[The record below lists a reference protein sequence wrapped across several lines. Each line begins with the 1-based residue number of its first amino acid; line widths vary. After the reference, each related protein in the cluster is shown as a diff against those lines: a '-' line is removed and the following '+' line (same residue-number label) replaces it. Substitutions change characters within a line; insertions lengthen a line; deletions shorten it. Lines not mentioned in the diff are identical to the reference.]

1 MSVLRDME
9 RLFLHTEHRV
19 VSAFPVIKCASSS
32 QSRNRTIKPPQPTGK
47 PRVLCVTVQRR
58 VGSRGFKATLHICKG
73 EPGHYD
79 IRKSFR
85 LRLLTKL
92 EAFRPP
98 TATQPLLEI
107 TVMQRAFTG
116 GDSKLS
122 FEASSDASRGEIIG
136 LLYSFCK
143 SHEERSPLVVGLQRA
158 EMGMYADVLEDD
170 EYDDADEE
178 YGKGNIIGEDSSSQM
193 IITPRNTLESTY
205 TNTTPI
211 ATNSAAAGSPGADV
225 VGGGDRRPT
234 RKVVFGGIHD
244 GDGFNNVSGVQ
255 QRNSTS
261 LSVVEAEMNAAWSAR
276 QDTQL
281 ASLLDAVA
289 GGGTSLND
297 VRSRL
302 TAELAALQGANVHEL
317 LESAAAAGSIEHEI
331 GSTLE
336 FVDDLEETLGML
348 DAKLRHMRED
358 MAAIEDWN
366 NKLETHSRSNV
377 RLLATLE
384 SVASALVLEQ
394 GTEAALQAPEWDQQ
408 VLPSSHSTSSTSSAV
423 EKHIKQGSYTPLEQA
438 ISAAW
443 DLHKHL
449 LIVSAETP
457 AATAS
462 AAAAFN
468 NNAPSFSSFLSK
480 SSNPMVMSGSVSN
493 NPSRSAS
500 AAAASRLPF
509 FISPRL
515 QSMSAV
521 LTRKRYMQDLAKN
534 FLHRATDLL
543 KREYSHIADG
553 LVKLVAALPAG
564 DRLRIPVHTQLHTR
578 AAELKS
584 LMEVVV
590 AMRPGAAAPLQSCYC
605 NTPAR
610 TASEPAVVGG
620 RGGHHRRRS
629 SLTGGG
635 ADGKEVV
642 SFARPLEDCFESL
655 VSTFFPVLTTEVE
668 KCLELVCLC
677 QEEKQRDPSTARN
690 EAIST
695 LLSGIAEAIL
705 SFLDTLRAPKVLPCL
720 AMIATTLHW
729 QAKLAGVSASAA
741 VCDILKQCERKLR
754 SIWDAYVADSVTAIQ
769 HYDGKSGMGGYSSV
783 HVLPFVINL
792 EAVASRIEKIVT
804 DWIQRDLS
812 SSNSRSRS
820 PSPHKEPTL
829 SQKNKGN
836 KDSNA
841 QLASVENP
849 VAAPA
854 ALKPSPFEAMDQNS
868 TSVAG
873 IAAPSNQ
880 SSSSSQHISLSR
892 GGSMVAITPAAAVR
906 ALADSLYNQVLDAM
920 LASVESHAAHDVKHA
935 PRIKLENYSFLRLSL
950 QGLPL
955 SQAPVLQK
963 KCSEAATLRNTA
975 LAACVEQQL
984 EILKLDKLV
993 HLAGQL
999 AEFGA
1004 SGISPSE
1011 AGARLQWTSADARQA
1026 VSAAASGL
1034 DKRFSTARQKLH
1046 KHLGASSPYLID
1058 VVWERTGVRCG
1069 QAWEDLEQRLPAVF
1083 PGVGVVPTSEGLTTA
1098 FNAAKV
1104 ASP

>member
-1 MSVLRDME
+1 
-9 RLFLHTEHRV
+9 
-19 VSAFPVIKCASSS
+19 
-32 QSRNRTIKPPQPTGK
+32 
-47 PRVLCVTVQRR
+47 
-58 VGSRGFKATLHICKG
+58 
-73 EPGHYD
+73 
-79 IRKSFR
+79 
-85 LRLLTKL
+85 
-92 EAFRPP
+92 
-98 TATQPLLEI
+98 
-107 TVMQRAFTG
+107 MQRAFTG

-605 NTPAR
+605 KSVNALLRKEISGAIKDLIKQAAAGTSGSIGSLKNNNPVAGVAVEPDFGLKSTDSIKTLERICSSTPAR